1 MYFIHLCVL
10 KDNYVYISICSLQ
23 SSVTFGYLIGRINSS
38 NLSLIIVPLSTP
50 RHILSVTISLGKTWI
65 IIGSLWIALPGREA
79 EGKCVRVCLSVCLSL
94 FIAARLR
101 LQLRRTSI
109 AAVLCCSFYN
119 YRTTFMGRNP
129 KSGSVAQGSEQGS
142 YWLASVSVRSLILF
156 SNLIRFNE
164 VMKDLAGNLS
174 AAT

>member
-1 MYFIHLCVL
+1 MYM
-10 KDNYVYISICSLQ
+10 YVCSKIIMYTYRYAVFCYFWIFDRQNKLQ
-23 SSVTFGYLIGRINSS
+23 Y

-65 IIGSLWIALPGREA
+65 IIGTLWIALPGREA

-142 YWLASVSVRSLILF
+142 Y
-156 SNLIRFNE
+156 
-164 VMKDLAGNLS
+164 
-174 AAT
+174 